1 MTSVHLLPPVAFV
14 IVLGSVW
21 LQSRLM
27 DVFRV
32 PRPPGARAAGQRRP
46 YASGEEVA
54 DHRAQPDYS
63 QFFSFA
69 FFFTIVHVVALV
81 VATVPRGEPAA
92 AVLAAAFVL
101 VAAVGLFVLFRRN
114 P

>member
-1 MTSVHLLPPVAFV
+1 MTSVHLLPPVAFL

-21 LQSRLM
+21 LQSRGM
-27 DVFRV
+27 DLFKL
-32 PRPPGARAAGQRRP
+32 PRPPGAPPAGQRRP

-54 DHRAQPDYS
+54 DHRVQPDYG
-63 QFFSFA
+63 QFFHFA
-69 FFFTIVHVVALV
+69 FFFTLVHVVALV
-81 VATVPRGEPAA
+81 VATVPTGAPAA

-101 VAAVGLFVLFRRN
+101 TAAVGLFVLFRRN